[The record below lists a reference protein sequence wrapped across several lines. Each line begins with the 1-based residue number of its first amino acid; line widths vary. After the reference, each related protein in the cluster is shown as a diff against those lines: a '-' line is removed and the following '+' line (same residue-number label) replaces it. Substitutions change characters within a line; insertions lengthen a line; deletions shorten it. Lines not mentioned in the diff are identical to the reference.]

1 MEIRGRQYKSVQGTA
16 TISNSSDVIIPS
28 VTGKTLYLNYISFTV
43 SDVGTTN
50 NTGEL
55 TDGDGGTIFWKME
68 VRFSLFAGRSYM
80 LKYGEYGLALT
91 EGNGLYGSTS
101 AAGFDIVVH
110 ALGYYK

>member
-43 SDVGTTN
+43 SDSYAG

-55 TDGDGGTIFWKME
+55 TDGDGGTIFWKIE
-68 VRFSLFAGRSYM
+68 IRNYYFGGRSYM

-101 AAGFDIVVH
+101 NAGYEIVVH
-110 ALGYYK
+110 ALGYFK